1 MNIIA
6 LIISILLLIGCIFY
20 YRKRN
25 AISPMVIF
33 FLLWTF
39 ILILSNLNLY
49 GIYKPSFQAYLLITL
64 MLLFFSI
71 GVVFNIVIKKQKVKK
86 AKHLQSDKKYKKI
99 ELRYKIYY
107 LLCFFIIFLYIIDII
122 LIIQE
127 LQKGTP
133 LWQIRNWTLEPVG
146 SDNPI
151 LNRRSFLESIIRN
164 IILSPFEMIIPPIT
178 AFYFFNEENK
188 RRKYVLFG
196 VSLLVLITSSIAGGG
211 GRLGF
216 IYYIG
221 CFILVLFIVYKNNN
235 SSFEKKK
242 KYKKIIGT
250 FLIIGVLFVAIY
262 TIVRTGFGNIIK
274 QTYTYFALPPTL
286 LSIWLPD
293 LENIKHTF
301 GLTTFFGIHSYF
313 FRVLDTIGLDFLVP
327 QIYNDTYMH
336 ILDAEIFKQVGY
348 GVANAFVTP
357 IYYFYIDG
365 GYPFVCIA
373 SIFFGY
379 LVSSLY
385 ENFEKEIDARSF
397 VIYALVMYGVFISFI
412 RIQTAIPSYIISFIL
427 AIFLLKSQKNKN
439 KKEKKEVNDN
449 V

>member
-6 LIISILLLIGCIFY
+6 LIISILLLIGTIIY
-20 YRKRN
+20 YRKRK
-25 AISPMVIF
+25 AISPIVIF

-39 ILILSNLNLY
+39 ILFLSNLNLY
-49 GIYKPSFQAYLLITL
+49 GIYKPSFQAYFLITL
-64 MLLFFSI
+64 MLLFFSA
-71 GVVFNIVIKKQKVKK
+71 GVALNIVIKKQKIKK
-86 AKHLQSDKKYKKI
+86 AKHLKTEKNNKKI
-99 ELRYKIYY
+99 KLRYKVYY
-107 LLCFFIIFLYIIDII
+107 FLCFLIIVFYVIDII

-164 IILSPFEMIIPPIT
+164 IILAPFEMIIPPIT

-221 CFILVLFIVYKNNN
+221 CFILVFFVVYKN
-235 SSFEKKK
+235 SSIEKIK
-242 KYKKIIGT
+242 KYKKIICG
-250 FLIIGVLFVAIY
+250 FLILGVLFVAIY
-262 TIVRTGFGNIIK
+262 TIFRTGFGNIIK

-286 LSIWLPD
+286 LSLWLPD
-293 LENIKHTF
+293 LENVNHTF

-327 QIYNDTYMH
+327 QIYNDTYSY
-336 ILDAEIFKQVGY
+336 ITNAEIFKEVGY
-348 GVANAFVTP
+348 GVGNAFVTP

-365 GYPFVCIA
+365 GYIFVCFA
-373 SIFFGY
+373 SMLFGY
-379 LVSSLY
+379 IVSEVFERFEQNINIKSFAIYSLVT
-385 ENFEKEIDARSF
+385 
-397 VIYALVMYGVFISFI
+397 YGVFVTFM
-412 RIQTAIPSYIISFIL
+412 RIQTAIPAYIISFIFIEVL
-427 AIFLLKSQKNKN
+427 FKNTKIKTIGDLN
-439 KKEKKEVNDN
+439 E
-449 V
+449 